1 MRSLLERIKI
11 IDYAT
16 IYLEIEKN
24 EFLRLLKNNVDLGST
39 KSDFFEPFMG
49 GKLDFR
55 GQVSQNGFKIRRKKR
70 FFDYNRSSAIVTGQV
85 SQKNEQTKV
94 NMEINSFNNSI
105 YFVIGGLAL
114 MCLVFFSIAFSISD
128 FPIFVLPIVLLHGFF
143 MIGIFAYTMRKST
156 SQLKKDIEK
165 ELYYITKK

>member
-70 FFDYNRSSAIVTGQV
+70 LFDYNRSSAVVTGDV
-85 SQKNEQTKV
+85 IQKNEQIQI
-94 NMEINSFNNSI
+94 NLEISSFNNSI
-105 YFVIGGLAL
+105 YFMIGGLAFMYL
-114 MCLVFFSIAFSISD
+114 IFLSISLS
-128 FPIFVLPIVLLHGFF
+128 VGGLPIVFIPLVLLHGLF
-143 MIGIFAYTMRKST
+143 ILGIVLFTMRKST

-165 ELYYITKK
+165 ELYYISKK